1 MNETIGVAHTCE
13 HEWHLFA
20 QKFKYLAL
28 NRFPMH
34 HCLSSIFVALPKTV
48 TQVIKLFA
56 TLSYRVTSY
65 SKELGVI

>member
-34 HCLSSIFVALPKTV
+34 HCYHQFLLRCQKLSLRCHKIICNTIIHSDIL
-48 TQVIKLFA
+48 Q
-56 TLSYRVTSY
+56 
-65 SKELGVI
+65 